1 MKKCGKLIVLS
12 GPSGVGKSTI
22 VSRAMEKRSDICFS
36 TSVTTRKPRSG
47 EIDGKD
53 YFFIEQA
60 AFDAMVENDELLEHA
75 SYVSNS
81 YGTPRAYVEKQL
93 SNGMNVVLDIEVQG
107 ARQIHEK
114 LPEAVFVF
122 ILPPSLNELE
132 RRLRSG
138 GTDTDETIC
147 ARLDR
152 ARQEMQE
159 AHFYDYMVVNNE
171 IEQAAEDFA
180 AIIHAE
186 QCRFDKHFIAELV
199 NNS

>member
-12 GPSGVGKSTI
+12 GPSGVGKSTV
-22 VSRAMEKRSDICFS
+22 VSKAMEKQPDICFS
-36 TSVTTRKPRSG
+36 TSVTTRKPRPG
-47 EIDGKD
+47 EINGKD
-53 YFFIEQA
+53 YFFIDQT
-60 AFDAMVENDELLEHA
+60 AFDAMVANDELLEHA

-81 YGTPRAYVEKQL
+81 YGTPKAYVEKQL

-122 ILPPSLNELE
+122 ILPPSLKELE
-132 RRLRSG
+132 RRLRSR
-138 GTDTDETIC
+138 GTDTDETIR

-159 AHFYDYMVVNNE
+159 ALFYDYMIVNNE
-171 IEQAAEDFA
+171 IEQAAEDFTA
-180 AIIHAE
+180 LIHAE
-186 QCRFDKHFIAELV
+186 HCRFDKNFIAELV

>member
-132 RRLRSG
+132 RRLRSR